1 MEFREIATFLQAAQ
15 LKSFSKAAK
24 KLNYSQG
31 TVTIQIKNLEEEL
44 GVRLFDRIGKQISL
58 TERGEQ
64 FYQYA
69 VTLMK
74 DLEEIKCSLSDT
86 RELTGSLALGTIES
100 LCSSLLPPILSEYH
114 RRFPKVNV
122 SVAIDSPKAL
132 LDKLNDNS
140 LDIVYFLDKRISDR
154 RWIKVLEKPEDIVFA
169 ASSVHPLAG
178 RSSLKL
184 DEVISHPFLLTEKA
198 ASYRH
203 ILDQYLAAYGKQIRP
218 VLEIGNTDFIVHMLR
233 ENAGISLLPFFS
245 VRRDIEAGS
254 LAALN
259 VKGFHMQVWRQIVYH
274 KDKWITGEMAEFLK
288 LAGAEPV

>member
-58 TERGEQ
+58 TSRGEQ

-74 DLEEIKCSLSDT
+74 NMEEIKCSLSDS

-122 SVAIDSPKAL
+122 SVVIDSPRVL
-132 LDKLNDNS
+132 LDRLNDNS
-140 LDIVYFLDKRISDR
+140 LDIVYFLDKRISDP
-154 RWIKVLEKPEDIVFA
+154 RWIKVLEEPEDIVFA
-169 ASSVHPLAG
+169 ASSP
-178 RSSLKL
+178 
-184 DEVISHPFLLTEKA
+184 HPFLLTEKA

-218 VLEIGNTDFIVHMLR
+218 FLEIGNTDFIVHMLR
-233 ENAGISLLPFFS
+233 ENAGVSLLPFFS
-245 VRRDIEAGS
+245 VRRDIEKGR
-254 LAALN
+254 LAALDAED
-259 VKGFHMQVWRQIVYH
+259 FHMQVWRQIVYH

-288 LAGAEPV
+288 LAGAKPV

>member
-58 TERGEQ
+58 TSRG
-64 FYQYA
+64 A

-74 DLEEIKCSLSDT
+74 NMEEIKCSLSDS

-122 SVAIDSPKAL
+122 SVVIDSPRVL
-132 LDKLNDNS
+132 LDRLNDNS
-140 LDIVYFLDKRISDR
+140 LDIVYFLDKRISDP
-154 RWIKVLEKPEDIVFA
+154 RWIKVLEEPEDIVFA
-169 ASSVHPLAG
+169 ASSLHPLAG
-178 RSSLKL
+178 RSGLKL
-184 DEVISHPFLLTEKA
+184 DEIISHPFLLTEKA

-218 VLEIGNTDFIVHMLR
+218 FLEIGNTDFIVHMLR
-233 ENAGISLLPFFS
+233 ENAGVSLLPFFS
-245 VRRDIEAGS
+245 VRRDIEKGR
-254 LAALN
+254 LAALDAED
-259 VKGFHMQVWRQIVYH
+259 FHMQVWRQIVYH

-288 LAGAEPV
+288 LAEAKPV

>member
-31 TVTIQIKNLEEEL
+31 TVTIQIKSLEEEL

-58 TERGEQ
+58 TSRGEQ

-74 DLEEIKCSLSDT
+74 NMEEIKCSLSDS

-122 SVAIDSPKAL
+122 SVVIDSPRVL
-132 LDKLNDNS
+132 LDRLNDNS
-140 LDIVYFLDKRISDR
+140 LDIVYFLDKRISDP
-154 RWIKVLEKPEDIVFA
+154 RWIKVLEEPEDIVFA
-169 ASSVHPLAG
+169 ASSLHPLAG
-178 RSSLKL
+178 RSGLKL
-184 DEVISHPFLLTEKA
+184 DEIISHPFLLTEKA

-218 VLEIGNTDFIVHMLR
+218 FLEIGNTDFIVHMLR
-233 ENAGISLLPFFS
+233 ENAGVSLLPFFS
-245 VRRDIEAGS
+245 VRRDIEKGR
-254 LAALN
+254 LAALDAED
-259 VKGFHMQVWRQIVYH
+259 FHMQVWRQIVYH

-288 LAGAEPV
+288 LAGAKPV

>member
-58 TERGEQ
+58 TGKGEQ

-74 DLEEIKCSLSDT
+74 NMEEIKCSLSDT

-114 RRFPKVNV
+114 RRFPQVNV
-122 SVAIDSPKAL
+122 SVVIDSPRAL

-154 RWIKVLEKPEDIVFA
+154 RWVKVLEEPEEKI
-169 ASSVHPLAG
+169 G
-178 RSSLKL
+178 RAH
-184 DEVISHPFLLTEKA
+184 V
-198 ASYRH
+198 
-203 ILDQYLAAYGKQIRP
+203 
-218 VLEIGNTDFIVHMLR
+218 
-233 ENAGISLLPFFS
+233 
-245 VRRDIEAGS
+245 
-254 LAALN
+254 
-259 VKGFHMQVWRQIVYH
+259 
-274 KDKWITGEMAEFLK
+274 
-288 LAGAEPV
+288 

>member
-1 MEFREIATFLQAAQ
+1 M
-15 LKSFSKAAK
+15 
-24 KLNYSQG
+24 
-31 TVTIQIKNLEEEL
+31 TIQIKNLEEEL

-58 TERGEQ
+58 TSRGEQ

-74 DLEEIKCSLSDT
+74 NMEEIKCSLSDS

-122 SVAIDSPKAL
+122 SVVIDSPRVL
-132 LDKLNDNS
+132 LDRLNDNS
-140 LDIVYFLDKRISDR
+140 LDIVYFLDKRISDP
-154 RWIKVLEKPEDIVFA
+154 RWIKVLEEPEDIVFA
-169 ASSVHPLAG
+169 ASSLHPLAG
-178 RSSLKL
+178 RSGLKL
-184 DEVISHPFLLTEKA
+184 DEIISHPFLLTEKA

-218 VLEIGNTDFIVHMLR
+218 FLEIGNTDFIVHMLR
-233 ENAGISLLPFFS
+233 ENAGVSLLPFFS
-245 VRRDIEAGS
+245 VRRDIEKGR
-254 LAALN
+254 LAALDAED
-259 VKGFHMQVWRQIVYH
+259 FHMQVWRQIVYH

-288 LAGAEPV
+288 LAEAKPV

>member
-58 TERGEQ
+58 TSRGEQ

-74 DLEEIKCSLSDT
+74 NMEEIKCSLSDS

-122 SVAIDSPKAL
+122 SVVIDSPRVL
-132 LDKLNDNS
+132 LDRLNDNS
-140 LDIVYFLDKRISDR
+140 LDIVYFLDKRISDP
-154 RWIKVLEKPEDIVFA
+154 RWIKVLEEPEDIVFA
-169 ASSVHPLAG
+169 ASSLHPLAG
-178 RSSLKL
+178 RSGLKL
-184 DEVISHPFLLTEKA
+184 DEIISHPFLLTEKA
-198 ASYRH
+198 ASYR
-203 ILDQYLAAYGKQIRP
+203 LPMESRSVPFWK
-218 VLEIGNTDFIVHMLR
+218 LEIRTSSSICCGKMQASPCFPSFLSAAILKRGVWPLWTQRIFICR
-233 ENAGISLLPFFS
+233 SG
-245 VRRDIEAGS
+245 VRSYTTRINGS
-254 LAALN
+254 PER
-259 VKGFHMQVWRQIVYH
+259 WRN
-274 KDKWITGEMAEFLK
+274 F
-288 LAGAEPV
+288 

>member
-58 TERGEQ
+58 TSRGEQ

-74 DLEEIKCSLSDT
+74 NMEEIKCSLSDS

-122 SVAIDSPKAL
+122 SVVIDSPRVL
-132 LDKLNDNS
+132 LDRLNDNS
-140 LDIVYFLDKRISDR
+140 LDIVYFLDKRISDP
-154 RWIKVLEKPEDIVFA
+154 RWIKVLEEPEDIVFA
-169 ASSVHPLAG
+169 ASSLHPLAV
-178 RSSLKL
+178 RSGLKL
-184 DEVISHPFLLTEKA
+184 DEIISHPFLLKEKA
-198 ASYRH
+198 AS
-203 ILDQYLAAYGKQIRP
+203 
-218 VLEIGNTDFIVHMLR
+218 
-233 ENAGISLLPFFS
+233 
-245 VRRDIEAGS
+245 
-254 LAALN
+254 
-259 VKGFHMQVWRQIVYH
+259 
-274 KDKWITGEMAEFLK
+274 
-288 LAGAEPV
+288 